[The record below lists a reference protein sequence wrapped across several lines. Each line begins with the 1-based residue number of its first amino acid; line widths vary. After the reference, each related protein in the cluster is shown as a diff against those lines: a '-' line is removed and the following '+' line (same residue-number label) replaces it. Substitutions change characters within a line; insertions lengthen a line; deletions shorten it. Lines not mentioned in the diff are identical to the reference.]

1 MTDSISIHIG
11 LNRVNPNAYNG
22 WDGALQGCVNDA
34 TAMQRIAQSLG
45 YTSTIILNDEA
56 TANRVISELGQA
68 AFNLDPGGI
77 VFLSYSGHGGQI
89 PDANG
94 DEPPGGKDE
103 TWVLYDRQLIDDELY
118 NMWNQFPA
126 QARIFV
132 VSDSCHSGTVTRD
145 LEYMSASQA
154 APFAAHYRTRSGAP
168 RFRGIPPEVAAV
180 NYQQNK
186 PLYDALQFASGSRTR
201 SAMEACVLLISGCQD
216 NQLAGDG
223 DTNGLF
229 TGMLL
234 NVWNNGT
241 FAGDYRAFRSA
252 IVQLMPPTQ
261 TPNYFVVGTTN
272 PGFEAQKPFTVD
284 APRTGD
290 SVDGAAFPIIK
301 GPPAALRSGSPPTF
315 TVSAGPNRFWLVEV
329 ATRSDLFDITNH
341 SNDRSDTNFYGSWS
355 DTSLMQGSSYNL
367 PSPVWGR
374 LRKTDRLYY
383 RLGSATDGNYSNY
396 LVSNADTDGDLIP
409 AIQING

>member
-1 MTDSISIHIG
+1 VTDSISIHIG

-154 APFAAHYRTRSGAP
+154 APFAAHYRTRSGRRASEAS
-168 RFRGIPPEVAAV
+168 RRR
-180 NYQQNK
+180 
-186 PLYDALQFASGSRTR
+186 LLQSTISRT
-201 SAMEACVLLISGCQD
+201 SPC
-216 NQLAGDG
+216 
-223 DTNGLF
+223 T
-229 TGMLL
+229 
-234 NVWNNGT
+234 
-241 FAGDYRAFRSA
+241 
-252 IVQLMPPTQ
+252 
-261 TPNYFVVGTTN
+261 TPC
-272 PGFEAQKPFTVD
+272 
-284 APRTGD
+284 
-290 SVDGAAFPIIK
+290 SSL
-301 GPPAALRSGSPPTF
+301 PAAAR
-315 TVSAGPNRFWLVEV
+315 AARW
-329 ATRSDLFDITNH
+329 R
-341 SNDRSDTNFYGSWS
+341 
-355 DTSLMQGSSYNL
+355 
-367 PSPVWGR
+367 
-374 LRKTDRLYY
+374 
-383 RLGSATDGNYSNY
+383 
-396 LVSNADTDGDLIP
+396 P
-409 AIQING
+409 ACC